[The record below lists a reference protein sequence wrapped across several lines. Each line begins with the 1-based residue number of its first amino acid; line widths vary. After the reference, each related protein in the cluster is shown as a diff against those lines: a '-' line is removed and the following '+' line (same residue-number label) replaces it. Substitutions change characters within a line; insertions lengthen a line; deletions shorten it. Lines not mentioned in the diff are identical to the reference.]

1 MKILITGGCGFVG
14 VNLAAALAAAHH
26 EVVALDNES
35 LGKRAHLDGIRA
47 AFVHGDIRDRALLHE
62 YLAGVDV
69 VVHLAADTRVM
80 DSIADPVTNF
90 DVNVAGTLTLLQAMR
105 DRGAGRIVFAST
117 AGAILGPAIP
127 PYHEAME
134 ARPIS
139 PYGAS
144 KLAAEGYLSA
154 YAGSYGFQAAS
165 LRFSN
170 VYGPRSF
177 HKGSVVALFMRQI
190 LAGQRLTI
198 YGDGSQTR
206 DFIYVAD
213 LIAGITSAIE
223 SGRSGTFQLGSGVPL
238 TVLDL
243 VAALRDV
250 IGPSHP
256 FDVELVP
263 SRTGEI
269 EQSYCDI
276 TKARRDLGF
285 HPAMSFRDGL
295 AATWQWFQERGA

>member
-1 MKILITGGCGFVG
+1 MT
-14 VNLAAALAAAHH
+14 
-26 EVVALDNES
+26 
-35 LGKRAHLDGIRA
+35 
-47 AFVHGDIRDRALLHE
+47 
-62 YLAGVDV
+62 
-69 VVHLAADTRVM
+69 
-80 DSIADPVTNF
+80 
-90 DVNVAGTLTLLQAMR
+90 
-105 DRGAGRIVFAST
+105 
-117 AGAILGPAIP
+117 
-127 PYHEAME
+127 
-134 ARPIS
+134 

-144 KLAAEGYLSA
+144 KLAAKGYLSA

-256 FDVELVP
+256 FDVDLVP

-295 AATWQWFQERGA
+295 ASTWQWFQERGTRG